1 MVNEPEKPPRRPETA
16 EKFRRRFRRQV
27 ARMRETERAI
37 RAKRSKPALRS
48 DIQQEYAEAREKLLS
63 EAMPGG
69 RSHLYA
75 AVTALT
81 WALKEIE
88 LTLEDGDIVD
98 PEQAAEL
105 RSFVVQVKEILKGP
119 RIEGVGDTRELL
131 LIQPS
136 QQLLKD
142 AANHIARSVWPHA
155 ECPESAPL
163 AEALVRLCDFCR
175 LGIGDQLTWS
185 WKIRNF
191 WRPIEWEEP
200 SREDFE
206 RFCHAHPLELT
217 WQQPSLNAA
226 LQRRRRS

>member
-1 MVNEPEKPPRRPETA
+1 MVNEPEKPSRRPETA
-16 EKFRRRFRRQV
+16 EQFRRRFRRQV

-37 RAKRSKPALRS
+37 RAKRSKPGLRS
-48 DIQQEYAEAREKLLS
+48 DIQQEYAEGREKLLS

-75 AVTALT
+75 AVTALA
-81 WALKEIE
+81 WALKEVE
-88 LTLEDGDIVD
+88 FTLEDGDIVD

-105 RSFVVQVKEILKGP
+105 GTFVVQVKEILASA
-119 RIEGVGDTRELL
+119 RREGVWETREIL
-131 LIQPS
+131 LI

-142 AANHIARSVWPHA
+142 AADHIAKTVWPHA

-175 LGIGDQLTWS
+175 LAIGDQLTRS
-185 WKIRNF
+185 WKIQSLC
-191 WRPIEWEEP
+191 RPFEWDEA
-200 SREDFE
+200 SREEFE

-217 WQQPSLNAA
+217 WRQPSLNAA